1 MLLKGATLDG
11 WSWWQPLSQCW
22 PSRGSSSGDGTRGFQ
37 VKEGTQFSKVQIL
50 PQRTRF
56 HHGIPLT
63 YPQSENWTTVFFY
76 GTHFIIPLN
85 NT

>member
-1 MLLKGATLDG
+1 MDGGGGNLSLSAGLLGVPHQETAQEDSK
-11 WSWWQPLSQCW
+11 SRKE
-22 PSRGSSSGDGTRGFQ
+22 PSFPRYRFYR
-37 VKEGTQFSKVQIL
+37 KEPVFII
-50 PQRTRF
+50 
-56 HHGIPLT
+56 GIPLT